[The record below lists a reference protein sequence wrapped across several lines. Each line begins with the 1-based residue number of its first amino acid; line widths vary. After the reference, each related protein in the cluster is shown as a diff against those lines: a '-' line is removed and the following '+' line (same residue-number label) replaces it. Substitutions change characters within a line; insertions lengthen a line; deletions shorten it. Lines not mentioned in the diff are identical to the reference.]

1 MTPRRCEPGA
11 SCRSMRGRA
20 RPLLAQRL
28 PMKQLL
34 SAIVALACLLGATA
48 HAQDALPAQ
57 KEFPPKGGGTG
68 RVVVLV
74 SGQTGPGNYQTLSQG
89 LAAEGFDVVL
99 VDGNDFWAKGVA
111 GGALLRGVIERA
123 LASPSAV
130 PGKVGVVG
138 ASLGGATALTYAAR
152 MPQTVGAV
160 VAQYPLTSFIKDPA
174 DFVGKIKVPVL
185 VLAGTFDN
193 YKGCCLIET
202 ARKLQDAAHTG
213 GAPLELVE
221 YPGADHGFST
231 DDSKRREV
239 VADSLRRTVEFL
251 RQNLAGH

>member
-1 MTPRRCEPGA
+1 
-11 SCRSMRGRA
+11 
-20 RPLLAQRL
+20 
-28 PMKQLL
+28 MKQLL
-34 SAIVALACLLGATA
+34 SALFAAAWLLGAAA

-74 SGQTGPGNYQTLSQG
+74 SGQTGAGNYQRLSEG
-89 LAAEGFDVVL
+89 LAAQGFDVVL

-111 GGALLRGVIERA
+111 GGTLLRGVIERA
-123 LASPSAV
+123 QSSSNAS

-160 VAQYPLTSFIKDPA
+160 VVQYPLTSFIKDPA
-174 DFVGKIKVPVL
+174 DFVAKIKVPVL
-185 VLAGTFDN
+185 MLAGTFDT

-202 ARKLQDAAHTG
+202 ARKLQEAARAG
-213 GAPLELVE
+213 GAPLELFE

-239 VADSLRRTVEFL
+239 VDDSLRRTVEFL
-251 RQNLAGH
+251 RQNLGGG

>member
-1 MTPRRCEPGA
+1 MK
-11 SCRSMRGRA
+11 
-20 RPLLAQRL
+20 PLLAA
-28 PMKQLL
+28 LL
-34 SAIVALACLLGATA
+34 VVASVLGAAA
-48 HAQDALPAQ
+48 HAQDETLPAA
-57 KEFPPKGGGTG
+57 KEFAPKGGGAG

-74 SGQTGPGNYQTLSQG
+74 SGQTGPGNYQTLSEG
-89 LAAEGFDVVL
+89 LAAQGFDVVL

-111 GGALLRGVIERA
+111 GATLLRGVIGRA
-123 LASPSAV
+123 QSSPNAL

-174 DFVGKIKVPVL
+174 DFVGKITVPVL
-185 VLAGTFDN
+185 MLAGTFDS

-202 ARKLQDAAHTG
+202 ARKLQEAARAGH
-213 GAPLELVE
+213 APLELVE
-221 YPGADHGFST
+221 YPGADHGFNT
-231 DDSKRREV
+231 DDSKRRDV

-251 RQNLAGH
+251 RQNLGSN